1 MAAPTP
7 SPEVDRV
14 PSQPWGWSQID
25 ASSVVPTS
33 LMKYVLFLSA
43 HLDRPV
49 SSLEQNGKTGR
60 TVQHWTWQSVQ
71 RQCRVK
77 GGRFITVPVHLST
90 REQCNTPSA
99 PPPDTQ
105 TVLQLTSASTAWM
118 GTQLGIKKWTTAN
131 SSSVVTALPKYWKY
145 RRGNKYPS
153 IQTTIKSSV
162 NKTAFLL

>member
-43 HLDRPV
+43 HLDSPV

-60 TVQHWTWQSVQ
+60 QQYSIGHSGGSVGW
-71 RQCRVK
+71 REAVLSLFPSICPPGSSVIPKRTTT
-77 GGRFITVPVHLST
+77 RYSDCSST
-90 REQCNTPSA
+90 R
-99 PPPDTQ
+99 
-105 TVLQLTSASTAWM
+105 LTSASTAWM